1 MANPL
6 KDAVPSQGI
15 QNTIYSYAT
24 TAAAYPV
31 ISIPALAGSTVL
43 RTAPIKMKISGLST
57 ETFALTGSTDGTNYS
72 PSLIPINAA
81 TGQYYGT
88 ADLGNATYHF
98 PVQWNFKQYKLVKSS
113 TSDTG
118 FVAFSAVS
126 VPK

>member
-6 KDAVPSQGI
+6 KDAVTSQGI
-15 QNTIYSYAT
+15 QNTLYSHAT
-24 TAAAYPV
+24 TASAYPTF
-31 ISIPALAGSTVL
+31 SIPALAGSTVL
-43 RTAPIKMKISGLST
+43 RTAPIKMKISGLSS
-57 ETFALTGSTDGTNYS
+57 ETFALVGSNDGTNWS

-98 PVQWNFKQYKLVKSS
+98 PVQWSFKQYDLTKSS
-113 TSDTG
+113 TSETG
-118 FVAFSAVS
+118 FVSISAVT